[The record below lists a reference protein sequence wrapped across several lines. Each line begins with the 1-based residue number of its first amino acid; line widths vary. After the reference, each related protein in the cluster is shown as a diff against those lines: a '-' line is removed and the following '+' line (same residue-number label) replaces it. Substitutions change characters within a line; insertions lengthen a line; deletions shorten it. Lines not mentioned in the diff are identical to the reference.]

1 VGGARLASE
10 PLDPVRLVRRLA
22 IGVIGLTLVIVGL
35 AMVVLPGPAL
45 LVVPAGLA
53 VLALEFEGA
62 RRLLRRLRASLP
74 QGIADALPA
83 PGAEPVGDQ
92 SNTDESRSTPTGQ

>member
-1 VGGARLASE
+1 
-10 PLDPVRLVRRLA
+10 
-22 IGVIGLTLVIVGL
+22 
-35 AMVVLPGPAL
+35 MVPPAAPAL

-62 RRLLRRLRASLP
+62 RRLLRRVRARLP
-74 QGIADALPA
+74 PGIADALP
-83 PGAEPVGDQ
+83 GRGTEPVGDQ